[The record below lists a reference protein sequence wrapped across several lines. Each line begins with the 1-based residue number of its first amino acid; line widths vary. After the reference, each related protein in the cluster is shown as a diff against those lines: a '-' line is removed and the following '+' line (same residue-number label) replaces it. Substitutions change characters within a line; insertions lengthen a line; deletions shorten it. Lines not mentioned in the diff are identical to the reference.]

1 MNYRE
6 LFINEKDTLIVR
18 KELACM
24 IGLNEAIVLNQVEY
38 WLRKNEEQEKNFI
51 DGRYWVF
58 NTYKNW
64 KETNFPF
71 MSVETIKRTFTKL
84 EKCGILISANYNKMP
99 IDRTKWYSISYEK
112 LQETLEIWRLGQNDL
127 SNRSNRPIAKCQNDL
142 SNNHRIP
149 YNTTESNLLYSAESE
164 FSTVRSEELDF
175 DIVKRQIEK
184 ELKALNL
191 GSEENIKIAID
202 VFKYYYTKY
211 YLHTGKQHT
220 ILSTK
225 AMRNVLINLIT
236 GSEMMADFELDYDLY
251 VDMID
256 KHFAKD
262 YGMEIDYSICHFM
275 TEDIRNYLVYEV
287 GY

>member
-1 MNYRE
+1 MAKVRVCKTTNYTTIDNGI
-6 LFINEKDTLIVR
+6 FKDKRLSLKAKGLLVTMLSLPEEWNYTI
-18 KELACM
+18 E
-24 IGLNEAIVLNQVEY
+24 GLNTILKEGKDSIRGAISE
-38 WLRKNEEQEKNFI
+38 
-51 DGRYWVF
+51 
-58 NTYKNW
+58 
-64 KETNFPF
+64 
-71 MSVETIKRTFTKL
+71 L
-84 EKCGILISANYNKMP
+84 EKCGYLVRNRFR
-99 IDRTKWYSISYEK
+99 DEK
-112 LQETLEIWRLGQNDL
+112 GRLQEIEYVVYEIPI
-127 SNRSNRPIAKCQNDL
+127 SEEPIAEKPILD
-142 SNNHRIP
+142 
-149 YNTTESNLLYSAESE
+149 NTTLLNKNKLNKQELNKHFNQLYSAESE